1 MAKKKIVLDYEKLD
15 VETING
21 IKMKYPNGYKD
32 HLVTFSNAQGR
43 YISALPFEGEE
54 IYYLVRMTEME
65 AMQIIRE
72 DNDFGRDGKLLDSF
86 TGKIDPVEV
95 DSVKIELEEGE
106 VKKEYLDENLD
117 EAENIKD
124 ESFED

>member
-1 MAKKKIVLDYEKLD
+1 MAKKRIVLDYEKLN

-21 IKMKYPNGYKD
+21 IKLKYPDGYKN
-32 HLVTFSNAQGR
+32 HLVTFTNAQGR
-43 YISALPFEGEE
+43 YVSALPFEAED

-65 AMQIIRE
+65 AMQIVRE

-86 TGKIDPVEV
+86 TGEIEPEE
-95 DSVKIELEEGE
+95 IELEEGG

-124 ESFED
+124 ESLEE

>member
-1 MAKKKIVLDYEKLD
+1 MAKKRIVLDYEKLD

-21 IKMKYPNGYKD
+21 IKIKYPNGYKD
-32 HLVTFSNAQGR
+32 HLVTFTNAQGR
-43 YISALPFEGEE
+43 YVSALPFEAEE

-72 DNDFGRDGKLLDSF
+72 DDDFGRDGKLLDSF
-86 TGKIDPVEV
+86 TGEIEIEPEE
-95 DSVKIELEEGE
+95 IELEGGE
-106 VKKEYLDENLD
+106 IKKEYLDENLD

-124 ESFED
+124 ESFDD